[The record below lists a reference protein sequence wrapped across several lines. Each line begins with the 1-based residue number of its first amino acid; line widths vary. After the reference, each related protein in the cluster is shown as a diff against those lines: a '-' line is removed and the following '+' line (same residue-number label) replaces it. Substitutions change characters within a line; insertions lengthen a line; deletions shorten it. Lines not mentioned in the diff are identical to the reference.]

1 MLEKTTAL
9 DVAFLQKVTP
19 VLREMGF
26 ADAKEFLKD
35 QALLLLMGKISRYK
49 TECAYFEN
57 KYSMSFENFAKKLEN
72 AKEEDFAQEEDFLD
86 WRFAREA
93 LVELDQRK
101 REIES
106 A

>member
-1 MLEKTTAL
+1 MLDKTITL
-9 DVAFLQKVTP
+9 DVTFLQKVTP

-26 ADAKEFLKD
+26 ADVKEFLKE
-35 QALLLLMGKISRYK
+35 QALLLLMAKISRYK
-49 TECAYFEN
+49 AECDYFQS
-57 KYSMSFENFAKKLEN
+57 KYGMSFEDFARKVEN
-72 AKEEDFAQEEDFLD
+72 AKEEDFAQEEDLLD